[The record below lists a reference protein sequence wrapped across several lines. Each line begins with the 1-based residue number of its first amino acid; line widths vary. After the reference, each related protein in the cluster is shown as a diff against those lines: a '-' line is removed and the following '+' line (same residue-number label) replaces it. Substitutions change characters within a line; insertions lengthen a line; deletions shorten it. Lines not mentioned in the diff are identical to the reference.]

1 MCIYDLDRTY
11 TGREGRKQIG
21 TKRDK
26 KSEHSAEGLGPLD
39 PPPPLWKSGNPLASY
54 FQMECKRQT
63 FKTSIKQATWH
74 PSTLLFA
81 F

>member
-1 MCIYDLDRTY
+1 MCIYDLDCTY

-39 PPPPLWKSGNPLASY
+39 PPPPFEN
-54 FQMECKRQT
+54 
-63 FKTSIKQATWH
+63 QATHWL
-74 PSTLLFA
+74 PTFRWNVNAKLLKRALNKQLGIHLLYFLH